1 MGRNKSVVA
10 KQQASAKVVL
20 KYIADN
26 LEVLFPH
33 SKKASIRLRYLKFP
47 QWENYLPSSVYLVAD
62 RLERRGLIEKVST
75 PDGIVVKITDKGK
88 KQTLKY
94 DLLKLTPPKSD
105 WDGQWRLIFFDI
117 SEIDCKKRNSF
128 RAYLRN
134 LGMELMQKS
143 VFISPYD
150 VFDQVA
156 YIREVLDIPH
166 GVKLAKLSWIENQE
180 ELKQIFEI

>member
-10 KQQASAKVVL
+10 KQQASSKAVL

-33 SKKASIRLRYLKFP
+33 TKKASIRFRYWKFP
-47 QWENYLPSSVYLVAD
+47 QWEDYLPSSVYLVAD
-62 RLERRGLIEKVST
+62 RLERRGLVEKVST
-75 PDGIVVKITDKGK
+75 PNGIVVKITDKGK
-88 KQTLKY
+88 QQTLKY
-94 DLLKLTPPKSD
+94 DLLKLTPPKKD
-105 WDGQWRLIFFDI
+105 WDGQWRLVFFDI
-117 SEIDCKKRNSF
+117 SEIDRKKRNSF
-128 RAYLRN
+128 RTYLRS

-143 VFISPYD
+143 VFVSPYD

-166 GVKLAKLSWIENQE
+166 GVKFAKLSWIENQD
-180 ELKQIFEI
+180 ELKQVFEI